1 MPDNKPANK
10 PDYKPANKQPN
21 EETQQYNEEELNTPE
36 TREEEQ
42 ETYREPSPLFK
53 FFSTLFYIVLLIAV
67 GITLILLLFSLD
79 FLNVYTFRDSIPESL
94 RKGWPLEAYYEFV
107 KLHQLPEEE
116 RYQQMMHIEK
126 DRYNQLMSDG
136 NKSLE
141 ERAKAL
147 EESYR
152 ALIRTQKEQNKLD
165 QEAIR
170 KKQEELALQQKKLE
184 DSLADLEKRKVAI
197 DDLSN
202 RLASEAMNI
211 ESSLIRFMEK
221 ENRLDQVCAIAAQM
235 EPKALARVFDE
246 VPDDQLIYDIMGGLQ
261 PSHSAKTL
269 ANMDPEKAG
278 KIMKISNNALTLPPP
293 GPSRSYVPQ
302 SLTNLIDET
311 QANRR

>member
-1 MPDNKPANK
+1 MPDNATAKETEEILEQYEK
-10 PDYKPANKQPN
+10 TEGLTEETEEN
-21 EETQQYNEEELNTPE
+21 EESK
-36 TREEEQ
+36 
-42 ETYREPSPLFK
+42 EPSAIFK
-53 FFSTLFYIVLLIAV
+53 FLSTVFYIFLLCAL
-67 GITLILLLFSLD
+67 GISLVLLLFSLD
-79 FLNVYTFRDSIPESL
+79 FLDILVFRNYIPDEW

-116 RYQQMMHIEK
+116 RYQQMIYTEQQ
-126 DRYNQLMSDG
+126 RYNKLMADG
-136 NKSLE
+136 NKNLE

-152 ALIRTQKEQNKLD
+152 ALVRTQKEQNRLD
-165 QEAIR
+165 QEELR
-170 KKQEELALQQKKLE
+170 RKQEDLALERKKLE
-184 DSLADLEKRKVAI
+184 DGLADLEKRKKAI

-211 ESSLIRFMEK
+211 ESSLIKFMEK

-235 EPKALARVFDE
+235 EPKSLAKVFDE

-269 ANMDPEKAG
+269 SHMDPEKAG
-278 KIMKISNNALTLPPP
+278 KIMRISNNPLKLPSP
-293 GPSRSYVPQ
+293 GAPRSYIPE
-302 SLTNLIDET
+302 SLTNLIEET